1 MAWRGGTQVRLRLR
15 RRVGLV
21 AALRRAGALTWPR
34 IILATLLPARRRHVG
49 LRRVRVGG
57 VTGGT
62 ACEGQSPVV
71 LYFWRSLS
79 AGRGSQDRTARASR
93 LVRRPWSS
101 NACPP
106 YSVTACRFDHHP
118 LPRT

>member
-34 IILATLLPARRRHVG
+34 IILATLLPACRRHVG

-79 AGRGSQDRTARASR
+79 AGRGSQDPAPRA
-93 LVRRPWSS
+93 RRPIRRPPRSKP
-101 NACPP
+101 CPP
-106 YSVTACRFDHHP
+106 RRRSPCR
-118 LPRT
+118 L